1 MGHSFGLVDL
11 YEDEFAAISIMYYQ
25 TSEYIFTELTQFDI
39 DNLNWFYKR

>member
-1 MGHSFGLVDL
+1 
-11 YEDEFAAISIMYYQ
+11 MYYQ